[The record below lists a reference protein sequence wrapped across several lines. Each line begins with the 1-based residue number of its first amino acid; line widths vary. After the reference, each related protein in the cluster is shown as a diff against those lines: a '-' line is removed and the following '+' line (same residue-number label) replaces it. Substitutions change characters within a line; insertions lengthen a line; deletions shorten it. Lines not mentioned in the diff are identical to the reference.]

1 MSADIAVDLPTREG
15 HPCGCF
21 CFSRPSAHRLQI
33 SGSRW
38 RAPCPT
44 SSSPRLIS
52 NLMIWTSAA
61 QRSESSINDGHQAP
75 DDPRR
80 ERAPWQGTRLS
91 LSPQPGRGDSCARR
105 HDRGVGGAEEAD
117 PWPRDCV
124 FVPPGVVHG
133 AFNAGQDE
141 ARVLPISLSPSAA
154 WELRTSTGPAR
165 RPGTRGEPT
174 EPKSNRFP
182 S

>member
-44 SSSPRLIS
+44 SSSPRLIFT
-52 NLMIWTSAA
+52 LMIWIRPP
-61 QRSESSINDGHQAP
+61 QLSEASINDGHQAP

-80 ERAPWQGTRLS
+80 ERAPRQGTRLS
-91 LSPQPGRGDSCARR
+91 LSPNREEVIHVLAGTIEVWVEQKTRILGPGIACSCLLGSCTAPSTRARTGPGFCR
-105 HDRGVGGAEEAD
+105 SS
-117 PWPRDCV
+117 
-124 FVPPGVVHG
+124 VP
-133 AFNAGQDE
+133 
-141 ARVLPISLSPSAA
+141 PSAA
-154 WELRTSTGPAR
+154 WELRSSTGPAR
-165 RPGTRGEPT
+165 RPGTG
-174 EPKSNRFP
+174 
-182 S
+182 